1 MTDTKVELYKITLP
15 PHGTYRFTSA
25 DEDLVYD
32 GDTYK
37 AIAISR
43 GERSNSADIQRKTTI
58 RISMPVEEEFAR
70 LYELYPPLQDAECT
84 IYEALLSYNSAV
96 VTSPDVLFQG
106 VLLTYG
112 SQARIAS
119 FELAPSMYSANRV
132 GPRGV
137 YSSLCRHTLYNRGCG
152 INYDDEKAT
161 VTVTGVRSAD
171 REIDIEAPFNVG
183 SNYYTAGILRA
194 TATSD
199 PIPILRQTQT
209 DSTSPFETTL
219 RLSRWSSELIP
230 SLATVIVAPGC
241 DYSKATCV
249 ARFDNLVNFGGFDS
263 LESIDRSPFFG
274 GWNR

>member
-1 MTDTKVELYKITLP
+1 MTSTKVELYKITLP

-70 LYELYPPLQDAECT
+70 LYELYPPLQDAECI
-84 IYEALLSYNSAV
+84 IYEALLPYDSAV

-112 SQARIAS
+112 SQARVAS
-119 FELAPSMYSANRV
+119 FELAPSIYSANRV

-137 YSSLCRHTLYNRGCG
+137 YSSLCRHTLYSRGCG

-161 VTVTGVRSAD
+161 VNVSAVRADD
-171 REIDIEAPFNVG
+171 REIDIEAPFDIPG
-183 SNYYTAGILRA
+183 GYYTAGVLRV

-199 PIPILRQTQT
+199 PIAILRQTLSSN
-209 DSTSPFETTL
+209 DPPYVTTL
-219 RLSRWSSELIP
+219 RLTRWSAELTAEP
-230 SLATVIVAPGC
+230 STVIAAPGC
-241 DYSKATCV
+241 DYSKATCI
-249 ARFDNLVNFGGFDS
+249 ARFNNLVNFGGFDS
-263 LESIDRSPFFG
+263 LESIDRSPFFD